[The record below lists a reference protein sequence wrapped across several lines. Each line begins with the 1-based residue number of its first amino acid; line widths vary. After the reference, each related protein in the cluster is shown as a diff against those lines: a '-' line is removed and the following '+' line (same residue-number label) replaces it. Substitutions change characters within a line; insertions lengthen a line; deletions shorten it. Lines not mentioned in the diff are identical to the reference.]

1 LGEGEEMQKTQSFR
15 DLDVYKRLYQAML
28 LIAEKILIKLPAE
41 EKFGLIDQMRRASK
55 APLAIIAEGYAK
67 KHYRKDWMRYINDAI
82 GECNE
87 MITHLSCCKDLY
99 SRYVDTGLIEKL
111 IADYDI
117 SGKQLFCL
125 GKSWSLPTPPSLT
138 HNPPSPTL

>member
-1 LGEGEEMQKTQSFR
+1 MQKTRSFR
-15 DLDVYKRLYQAML
+15 DLEVYRRLYQSML
-28 LIAEKILIKLPAE
+28 LVADKVLPKLPVE

-67 KHYRKDWMRYINDAI
+67 KHYRKDWLRYINDAI

-87 MITHLSCCKDLY
+87 MMVHLSCCGDLY
-99 SRYVDTGLIEKL
+99 SKYIDISLIEGL

-125 GKSWSLPTPPSLT
+125 GKSWSSSTPPASLT
-138 HNPPSPTL
+138 HYPPSPTP